1 MAISTSTQDLI
12 NYYKNKKENDKR
24 QKEQIQLNR
33 VGYVIKQEDESKDIK
48 VWGVL
53 ELIEKFDK
61 PIECL
66 DLKIVGI
73 NSDIQE
79 KQELL
84 LQYGIS
90 ANLIGCGVTVL
101 TEGAILAGFSST
113 TVYKDT
119 VKYIGWDFAGA
130 NPFQQIGPSP
140 LTVSNAGIGTNDFVT
155 AGIIGTFHEPVSTC
169 TGFLC
174 TTEICSGYASSVT
187 TLKTE
192 IAALQEQRN
201 EYIATVNILKSKRA
215 RFTLQDWGYRK
226 GRSKLQDEIDE
237 SDTIINFLETSEED
251 CL

>member
-24 QKEQIQLNR
+24 QKEQIQLTR

-61 PIECL
+61 PIKCL
-66 DLKIVGI
+66 DIKIVGLT
-73 NSDIQE
+73 SEIQQR
-79 KQELL
+79 QELI
-84 LQYGIS
+84 LQYGTE
-90 ANLIGCGVTVL
+90 ANSIGCGVTILDNAAV
-101 TEGAILAGFSST
+101 LAGFAST
-113 TVYKDT
+113 TVYRDDA
-119 VKYIGWDFAGA
+119 KYRGWDFNGA
-130 NPFQQIGPSP
+130 NPFDEIQGP
-140 LTVSNAGIGTNDFVT
+140 LTSENAGIGTETFVT

-174 TTEICSGYASSVT
+174 SSEICAGYATSIT
-187 TLKTE
+187 TLKNE
-192 IAALQEQRN
+192 ITTLTAQRDN
-201 EYIATVNILKSKRA
+201 YVGKVNILKSKRS

-226 GRSKLQDEIDE
+226 TRSKLQDEIDE
-237 SDTIINFLETSEED
+237 SDTIINFLETTNED